1 VSEQRTGDTTEIDAR
16 LEFRM
21 LGPLEVLADG
31 ESLQLGRGKQR
42 ALLARLLLD
51 ADSVISVAGL
61 IDDLW
66 GESVPETAG
75 KMVQVYVSQLRK
87 RLPTSHVVTR
97 APGYALELR
106 GAELDLHRFDE
117 LLARGREALGAGRA
131 QAAAQDLRAA
141 LALWRGPA
149 LAEFSEP
156 FARFD
161 EARLEELRLVCLED
175 RIEADLVLG
184 RHGDLVGELEALV
197 ERHPLRERLR
207 SQLMR
212 AHYGA
217 GRQAEALTAYRA
229 YREQLAEELGMEPS
243 AALRD
248 LERRI
253 LQQDPGLEAL
263 ARPQPAAPS
272 ATTAAPAVANVEDV
286 RYARSDDV
294 RIAYQVIGDGP
305 VDLVLVHGWVCT
317 FQPGW
322 ENPRIASFYRRL
334 ASMGRLILFDKRGTG
349 LSDRVT
355 PERLPDLETRID
367 DVRAVMDAVRSR
379 RAVIV
384 GISEGGPM
392 SMLFAA
398 THPERTLGLVL
409 VGTFARMMWAP
420 DYTIGI
426 TETEADRRLAAGDA
440 DDWARSI
447 TLEWLS
453 RSAPGILKDEERLRW
468 YVSYVMRG
476 TSPAGA
482 AALRMMNLKIDVRH
496 VLPTVPVPALVLH
509 RDREWYAEASRYVGS
524 LLPSAKTVELQ
535 GSDHLPWEGDQAGVL
550 EEVEEFL
557 SELHEEAE
565 PSRVLVTVL
574 FTDLVGSTT
583 KAEELGDRRWH
594 ELRDRH
600 YAVIRA
606 QLTRFRGREVA
617 TTGDGMLAV
626 FDGPARAVRCGWA
639 IARGVRSLGVEV
651 RAGLHTGEV
660 EIVDGDVRGVAVQ
673 IGACVAALAAPG
685 EVLVSQTVNDLVA
698 GSGLDF
704 DDRGMHHL
712 AGISGEWRLLA
723 ARDPFTAIPG

>member
-1 VSEQRTGDTTEIDAR
+1 
-16 LEFRM
+16 M

-31 ESLQLGRGKQR
+31 KSLPLGRGKQR

-51 ADSVISVAGL
+51 ADSVVSVTRL
-61 IDDLW
+61 VDDLW
-66 GESVPETAG
+66 GEAAPETAG

-87 RLPTSHVVTR
+87 RLPGSPVVTR
-97 APGYALELR
+97 APGYALRL
-106 GAELDLHRFDE
+106 GNADLDLHRFE
-117 LLARGREALGAGRA
+117 ALLARGREALGTGRT
-131 QAAAQDLRAA
+131 QEAAEDLRTA

-149 LAEFSEP
+149 LAEFREP
-156 FARFD
+156 FARSD
-161 EARLEELRLVCLED
+161 AARLEELRLVCLEE
-175 RIEADLVLG
+175 RIEAELALG
-184 RHGDLVGELEALV
+184 LHGDLVGELEALV

-212 AHYGA
+212 ALYGA

-229 YREQLAEELGMEPS
+229 YREQLSEGLGMEPS

-248 LERRI
+248 LERRM
-253 LQQDPGLEAL
+253 LRQDPELEAL
-263 ARPQPAAPS
+263 APPRPAAPG
-272 ATTAAPAVANVEDV
+272 AALPDLVAANVADV

-294 RIAYQVIGDGP
+294 RIAYQVVGDGP

-322 ENPRIASFYRRL
+322 ENPNIAAFYRGL

-355 PERLPDLETRID
+355 TERLPDLETRID
-367 DVRAVMDAVRSR
+367 DVRAVMDAVGSE

-420 DYTIGI
+420 DYTIGV
-426 TETEADRRLAAGDA
+426 TDAEAERRLATGDA

-447 TLEWLS
+447 TLEWLG
-453 RSAPGILKDEERLRW
+453 RAAPDVLGDEERVRW

-482 AALRMMNLKIDVRH
+482 VALRRMNQRIDVRH
-496 VLPTVPVPALVLH
+496 VLPTVPVPALVLY
-509 RDREWYAEASRYVGS
+509 RDREWYAGASRYVGS
-524 LLPSAKTVELQ
+524 RLPSARTVELH
-535 GSDHLPWEGDQAGVL
+535 GVDHLPWEGDQGAVL
-550 EEVEEFL
+550 QEIESFL
-557 SELHEEAE
+557 SDLHEEAE
-565 PSRVLVTVL
+565 HGRVLVTVL
-574 FTDLVGSTT
+574 FTDLVGSTA

-594 ELRDRH
+594 ELLDRH

-606 QLTRFRGREVA
+606 ELARFRGREVA

-626 FDGPARAVRCGWA
+626 FDGPARAVRCAWA
-639 IARGVRSLGVEV
+639 ITRGVRSLGLEV

-660 EIVDGDVRGVAVQ
+660 EIVDGGVRGVAVH
-673 IGACVAALAAPG
+673 IGARVAALAAPN

-698 GSGLDF
+698 GSGLEF
-704 DDRGMHHL
+704 DDRGVHRL
-712 AGISGEWRLLA
+712 TGVSGEWRLLA
-723 ARDPFTAIPG
+723 AREPFRATRG

>member
-1 VSEQRTGDTTEIDAR
+1 
-16 LEFRM
+16 
-21 LGPLEVLADG
+21 
-31 ESLQLGRGKQR
+31 
-42 ALLARLLLD
+42 
-51 ADSVISVAGL
+51 
-61 IDDLW
+61 
-66 GESVPETAG
+66 
-75 KMVQVYVSQLRK
+75 MVQVYVSQLRK
-87 RLPTSHVVTR
+87 RIPASHVVTR
-97 APGYALELR
+97 APGYVFALR
-106 GAELDLHRFDE
+106 GAELDLHRFVE
-117 LLARGREALGAGRA
+117 LHASGREALAAGEA
-131 QAAAQDLRAA
+131 QTAVQDLRAA

-156 FARFD
+156 FAQFD
-161 EARLEELRLVCLED
+161 EARLEEFRLVCLED

-197 ERHPLRERLR
+197 ERFPLRDRPR

-212 AHYGA
+212 ALYGA

-248 LERRI
+248 LERRM
-253 LQQDPGLEAL
+253 LQQDPDLEAL
-263 ARPQPAAPS
+263 ARPQPAPIAVPAL
-272 ATTAAPAVANVEDV
+272 ATAQDI

-294 RIAYQVIGDGP
+294 RIAYQVVGDGP

-367 DVRAVMDAVRSR
+367 DVRAVMDAVGSE

-392 SMLFAA
+392 SILFAA
-398 THPERTLGLVL
+398 THPERALGLVL
-409 VGTFARMMWAP
+409 VGTFARVMWAP

-426 TETEADRRLAAGDA
+426 TEREADRRLAAGDA

-447 TLEWLS
+447 ALEWLG
-453 RSAPGILKDEERLRW
+453 RSAPDVLGDEERLRW

-482 AALRMMNLKIDVRH
+482 GELRLMNQNIDVRH
-496 VLPTVPVPALVLH
+496 VLPTVPVPALVLY

-524 LLPSAKTVELQ
+524 HLPSAKIVELQ
-535 GSDHLPWEGDQAGVL
+535 GFHHLPWEGDQARVL
-550 EEVEEFL
+550 DEIEGFL
-557 SELHEEAE
+557 SELNAEVE

-574 FTDLVGSTT
+574 FTDLVGSTA

-594 ELRDRH
+594 ELLDRH
-600 YAVIRA
+600 YALIRG
-606 QLTRFRGREVA
+606 QLARFRGREVA

-626 FDGPARAVRCGWA
+626 FDGPARAVRCAWA

-660 EIVDGDVRGVAVQ
+660 ELADGDVRGVAVH
-673 IGACVAALAAPG
+673 IGARVAALAAPS

-698 GSGLDF
+698 GSGLEF
-704 DDRGMHHL
+704 DDRGLHRL
-712 AGISGEWRLLA
+712 AGVSGEWRLLA
-723 ARDPFTAIPG
+723 ARDPFTATPG